1 MRKSRNLNKRI
12 LGPDPVFRSPIVT
25 KIINMIMWDGKKF
38 LAQKIFYKS
47 LDLVGQKLGK
57 EPLEVFLIA
66 LQNIAPSI
74 ELKTRKIGGANY
86 QVPVESSPE
95 RKQTLAMRLLISYS
109 RKRSERTM
117 AEALA
122 AEIIDAYNN
131 TGLSIKRKNEIIKTA
146 ESNKAFSYF
155 RF

>member
-12 LGPDPVFRSPIVT
+12 LGPDPVFQSPIVT
-25 KIINMIMWDGKKF
+25 KTINMIMWDGKKF
-38 LAQKIFYKS
+38 LAQRIFYRS

-57 EPLEVFLIA
+57 DPLEVFLAA

-86 QVPVESSPE
+86 QVPVEASAE
-95 RKQTLAMRLLISYS
+95 RKQTLAMRLLINYS
-109 RKRSERTM
+109 RKRGERTM
-117 AEALA
+117 VEALA